1 MQAIRQFVTVKN
13 HQINITLPNDFDERE
28 VEDIVL
34 SKSEINFQ
42 LTENEINIL
51 DNRLN
56 EPDSEFIS
64 SVESLEKIK
73 LKYGF

>member
-28 VEDIVL
+28 VEVIVL